1 MQRAGRRCKV
11 QSEAEEECGNQTG
24 FDVDRPQEGFW
35 LKKKKKNH
43 PKRNGKCAHI
53 GRGLQEA
60 TSLERHFENVTEAAK

>member
-1 MQRAGRRCKV
+1 MNVGTKPGLTWIDHRKDFG
-11 QSEAEEECGNQTG
+11 
-24 FDVDRPQEGFW
+24 
-35 LKKKKKNH
+35 LKKKNH

>member
-1 MQRAGRRCKV
+1 MNVRTKLGLTYIDHRKDF
-11 QSEAEEECGNQTG
+11 G
-24 FDVDRPQEGFW
+24 
-35 LKKKKKNH
+35 LKKNY